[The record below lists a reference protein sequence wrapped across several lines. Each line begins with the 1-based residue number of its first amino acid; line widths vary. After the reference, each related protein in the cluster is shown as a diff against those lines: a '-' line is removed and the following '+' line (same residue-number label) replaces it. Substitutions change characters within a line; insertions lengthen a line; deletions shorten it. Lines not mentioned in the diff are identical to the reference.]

1 MFRFRFP
8 CTSEERVRAT
18 FEYMK
23 LHDVPEKSIWG
34 FNLMDKGIHF
44 TKCDKRIK
52 GFYIHSS
59 EFGGG
64 RGGSPIRTTFN
75 GRFIKN
81 GENLVFEVYICPKL
95 IELMFIVLAYLSIAI
110 GAGVDSFGFVFCTV
124 IFTAFIYGYAVSIR
138 ECVRS
143 LQNIVQ

>member
-8 CTSEERVRAT
+8 CTSEERVRAVT
-18 FEYMK
+18 EYMK
-23 LHDVPEKSIWG
+23 LQDVPEKSIWG

-81 GENLVFEVYICPKL
+81 GENSVFEVYICPKV
-95 IELMFIVLAYLSIAI
+95 IEFVFILLAYFSIVI
-110 GAGVDSFGFVFCTV
+110 GSGGDLFGSVFCTV
-124 IFTAFIYGYAVSIR
+124 ILAVFIYGYAVSIR
-138 ECVRS
+138 ECARF